1 MSIEKQETK
10 RGQISIF
17 MKVIGDEKTV
27 TWYGDE
33 NRRIIDAIKEKMG
46 IPEEVLKDC
55 QILKNGS
62 KNLNPKKTFK
72 ESGIGSITEIT
83 IIPKAFGGS

>member
-1 MSIEKQETK
+1 
-10 RGQISIF
+10 
-17 MKVIGDEKTV
+17 
-27 TWYGDE
+27 
-33 NRRIIDAIKEKMG
+33 MG